1 MQLANEN
8 KKRVAVIFLSAML
21 LLGLFY
27 SGVLMLDFSNLAVQF
42 GISTTAAEKIINI
55 ASGAGSIWAIIA
67 VVGGS
72 AGWGAALLAA
82 AKVLIKRYGKKAA
95 VSW

>member
-1 MQLANEN
+1 MQLAEQN
-8 KKRVAVIFLSAML
+8 KKRVTVIFLSTVL
-21 LLGLFY
+21 LIGLFY
-27 SGVLMLDFSNLAVQF
+27 FSSWMLDFSHLAVQF

-72 AGWGAALLAA
+72 AGALLAA

>member
-1 MQLANEN
+1 MQLAEQN
-8 KKRVAVIFLSAML
+8 KKRVAVIFLSTVL
-21 LLGLFY
+21 LVGIFY
-27 SGVLMLDFSNLAVQF
+27 FSSLMLDFSHLAVQF

-55 ASGAGSIWAIIA
+55 ASGAGSIWAVIA

>member
-1 MQLANEN
+1 MQLAEQN
-8 KKRVAVIFLSAML
+8 KKRVAVIFLNTVL
-21 LLGLFY
+21 LVGIFY
-27 SGVLMLDFSNLAVQF
+27 FSSLMLDFSHLAVQF
-42 GISTTAAEKIINI
+42 GISTTAAEKVINI

>member
-1 MQLANEN
+1 MQLVDQN
-8 KKRVAVIFLSAML
+8 KKRVTGIFLGTVL
-21 LLGLFY
+21 VVGLFY
-27 SGVLMLDFSNLAVQF
+27 FGSLMLDFSHLAVQF

>member
-1 MQLANEN
+1 MQLVDQN
-8 KKRVAVIFLSAML
+8 KKRVTVIFLGTVL
-21 LLGLFY
+21 VVGLFY
-27 SGVLMLDFSNLAVQF
+27 FGSLMLDFSHLAVQF

>member
-1 MQLANEN
+1 MQLAEQN
-8 KKRVAVIFLSAML
+8 KKRVTVIFLSTAL
-21 LLGLFY
+21 LIGLFY
-27 SGVLMLDFSNLAVQF
+27 FSSWMLDFSHLAVQF